1 MTKWKVLFQF
11 AVVILA
17 SVLTMLAY
25 SVYDRLA
32 IVIALMGLSSMLF
45 LAVIISTIK
54 DWVDKK

>member
-17 SVLTMLAY
+17 SVLTILAY

>member
-17 SVLTMLAY
+17 SVLTVLAY

-32 IVIALMGLSSMLF
+32 IVIALMGLSSILF
-45 LAVIISTIK
+45 LTVIISTIK

>member
-17 SVLTMLAY
+17 SVLTVLAY